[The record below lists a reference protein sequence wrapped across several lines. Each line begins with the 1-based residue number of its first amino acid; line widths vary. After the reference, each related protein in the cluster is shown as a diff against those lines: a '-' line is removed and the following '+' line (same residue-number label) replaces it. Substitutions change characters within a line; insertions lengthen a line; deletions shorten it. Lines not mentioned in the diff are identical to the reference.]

1 MKKFAEFVQGRP
13 KLVLSFLF
21 VITLIMGYGL
31 SKLETK
37 NNQESELPKDDPIVL
52 TNKHLESVFG
62 KKDVLIIGIES
73 NDIFTTPTLNKIV
86 KLSEELKKVDGVLE
100 DEISSIATINNIQG
114 KDWGLEVGPL
124 MEEAPTTPEG
134 IQTLK
139 KEILNNELIQG
150 KLISKNGKFT
160 AIVANMKEGYDQT
173 IVSTQ
178 VQTIVEKYKGN
189 EKFFLAGSPITQH
202 DIDSGIEKDINLLL
216 PIGLLMTLIG
226 FFFAFRSVKGVVL
239 PFIVVLL
246 TIIWTMGSM
255 GLMNFPVTVV
265 SSAIPLLMIAISNF
279 YGIHVL
285 QSYYE
290 EVAIMEKPAA
300 IRSAIK
306 KVGFPIFIT
315 GISSAIGS
323 VTLISFKVTSI
334 QDFGVITAMGIV
346 WSIFIAILFIPA
358 ILALSKKGTD
368 KINDSSDSKKLSE
381 LLMKLSNFS
390 IRNRYKVLG
399 FSVVVLAISI
409 YGITKVKVGVDF
421 IEYFPKDH
429 SLRTTFNKL
438 NENLGGA
445 RSLDIMIEAKEPGM
459 LKKPEF
465 LKKIADFQKY
475 AEAQAGVGS
484 SNSFSNVVKKINLEM
499 HDGNQTFNAI
509 PDSENTIAQYLL
521 LYSMSG
527 DAADFD
533 DLVDY
538 DYQRAK
544 IKFFLT
550 TSEQDDHLRI
560 YESFKKYTQ
569 ENFGESA
576 KIEFGGEVMF
586 WLAQIRYI
594 VQGKVENILY
604 AILSV
609 LVLCMFTFRSVK
621 IGVLSI
627 IPLTVSSIITFGLMG
642 FLGMRLETGTA
653 IITSIGIGI
662 GIDFAMHYLLHF
674 LNDLK
679 TSKDV
684 TLSLEH
690 TMVTTGKAIVY
701 DSTSNILCFM
711 VFVFS
716 GFLPI
721 QYFGWLISF
730 TMLTVSFG
738 TLVMFPA
745 LFSIFKPKYN
755 TTDTDENNFPD
766 SNNKS
771 DHSKTKVETL
781 EEELA

>member
-1 MKKFAEFVQGRP
+1 MKKFANLVQGKP
-13 KLVLSFLF
+13 KLILAFLF
-21 VITLIMGYGL
+21 VVTLIMGFGL
-31 SKLETK
+31 SKLETR
-37 NNQESELPKDDPIVL
+37 NNQESELPKDDPIVI

-73 NDIFTTPTLNKIV
+73 NDIFTTPTLTKVV
-86 KLSEELKKVDGVLE
+86 KLSEELKKVDGVIE

-114 KDWGLEVGPL
+114 KEWGLEVGPL
-124 MEEAPTTPEG
+124 MEEAPTTPEA

-160 AIVANMKEGYDQT
+160 AIVANMKDGYDQT
-173 IVSTQ
+173 IVSDQ
-178 VQTIVEKYKGN
+178 VNKIMAKYKGT
-189 EKFFLAGSPITQH
+189 EKFYLAGSPITQH
-202 DIDSGIEKDINLLL
+202 DIDSGIEKDVNLLL

-290 EVAIMEKPAA
+290 EAATMDKASAIKAA
-300 IRSAIK
+300 IR

-315 GISSAIGS
+315 GVSSAIGA
-323 VTLISFKVTSI
+323 VTLITFKVTSI
-334 QDFGVITAMGIV
+334 QEFGIITAMGIL
-346 WSIFIAILFIPA
+346 WSIIIAILFIPA
-358 ILALSKKGTD
+358 ILAISKKGKD
-368 KINDSSDSKKLSE
+368 KVNDSSDSKKLGQ
-381 LLMKLSNFS
+381 LLVNLSAFS
-390 IRNRYKVLG
+390 IRNRYKVLA
-399 FSVVVLAISI
+399 FTVVLLVVSV

-429 SLRTTFNKL
+429 ALRTTFHKL

-459 LKKPEF
+459 IKNPEF
-465 LKKIADFQKY
+465 LKKIADFQKF
-475 AEAQAGVGS
+475 AEEQKGVGS

-499 HDGNQTFNAI
+499 HDGNQAYNTI
-509 PDSENTIAQYLL
+509 PTSENTIAQYLL

-527 DAADFD
+527 DAGDFD

-550 TSEQDDHLRI
+550 TSEQDDHTRI
-560 YESFKKYTQ
+560 YESFKKYTK
-569 ENFGESA
+569 ENFGDSA

-609 LVLCMFTFRSVK
+609 LILCMFTFRSAK

-642 FLGMRLETGTA
+642 YLGMRLETGTA

-679 TSKDV
+679 SSKNV

-690 TMVTTGKAIVY
+690 TMLTTGKAIVY
-701 DSTSNILCFM
+701 DSISNVLCFM

-730 TMLTVSFG
+730 TMITVSFG
-738 TLVMFPA
+738 TLVLFPA
-745 LFSIFKPKYN
+745 LFSIFKPKFN
-755 TTDTDENNFPD
+755 ASQSDEETDDTTKD
-766 SNNKS
+766 KV
-771 DHSKTKVETL
+771 SKTKSKGKKL
-781 EEELA
+781 QEELA

>member
-1 MKKFAEFVQGRP
+1 MKKFADLVQGKP
-13 KLVLSFLF
+13 KLVLAFLF
-21 VITLIMGYGL
+21 VMTLIMGFGL
-31 SKLETK
+31 SKLETR
-37 NNQESELPKDDPIVL
+37 NNQESELPKDDPIVI

-73 NDIFTTPTLNKIV
+73 NDIFTTPTLTKIV
-86 KLSEELKKVDGVLE
+86 KLSEELKKVDGVIE

-114 KDWGLEVGPL
+114 KEWGLEVGPL
-124 MEEAPTTPEG
+124 MEEAPTTPED

-150 KLISKNGKFT
+150 KLISKDGKFT
-160 AIVANMKEGYDQT
+160 AIVANMKDGYDQT
-173 IVSTQ
+173 IVSGQ
-178 VQTIVEKYKGN
+178 VNEIIAKYKGT
-189 EKFFLAGSPITQH
+189 EKFYLAGSPITQH
-202 DIDSGIEKDINLLL
+202 DVDSGIEKDVNLLL
-216 PIGLLMTLIG
+216 PIGLLMTLLG

-255 GLMNFPVTVV
+255 GLMNFPMTVV

-290 EVAIMEKPAA
+290 EAATMDKAAAIKAA
-300 IRSAIK
+300 IR

-315 GISSAIGS
+315 GVSSAIGA
-323 VTLISFKVTSI
+323 VTLITFKVTSI
-334 QDFGVITAMGIV
+334 QEFGIITAMGIV
-346 WSIFIAILFIPA
+346 WSIVIAILFIPA
-358 ILALSKKGTD
+358 ILAISNKKRND
-368 KINDSSDSKKLSE
+368 KVNDSSDSKKLGQ
-381 LLMKLSNFS
+381 LLVNLSAFS
-390 IRNRYKVLG
+390 IRNRYKVLA
-399 FSVVVLAISI
+399 FTVVLLVVSV

-429 SLRTTFNKL
+429 ALRTTFHKL

-459 LKKPEF
+459 LKNPEF
-465 LKKIADFQKY
+465 LKKIADFQKF
-475 AEAQAGVGS
+475 AEAQQGVGS

-499 HDGNQTFNAI
+499 HDGDQAYNSI
-509 PDSENTIAQYLL
+509 PTSENTIAQYLL

-527 DAADFD
+527 DTGDFD

-550 TSEQDDHLRI
+550 TSEQDDHTRI
-560 YESFKKYTQ
+560 YESFKKYTK
-569 ENFGESA
+569 ENFGDSA

-609 LVLCMFTFRSVK
+609 LALCMITFRSVK

-642 FLGMRLETGTA
+642 YLGMRLETGTA

-679 TSKDV
+679 TSKNV
-684 TLSLEH
+684 TVSLEH
-690 TMVTTGKAIVY
+690 TMLTTGKAIVY

-730 TMLTVSFG
+730 TMVTVSFG
-738 TLVMFPA
+738 TLVLFPA
-745 LFSIFKPKYN
+745 LFSIFKPKFN
-755 TTDTDENNFPD
+755 ASNVEVEDTVKENL
-766 SNNKS
+766 SKKKS
-771 DHSKTKVETL
+771 KVKQL